1 MKENINKDY
10 LRYLF
15 HRTQLNLTR
24 YQISEQ
30 DSELIRKIFEKFNR
44 SENLAAV
51 LYIFFNIK
59 EFRNLSKYFIYII
72 KKIEDNVINFE
83 NLLQNLH
90 TDSECLEKEILNYL
104 SNPVRKNLPDLKFAD
119 EHKEIKTETFR
130 TETKNISAEPEDTD
144 ITESELEEEE
154 TEFTKNYLELIQ
166 SDEKDEDV
174 VYELP
179 DSHTERTPDKN
190 NIQTAFDL
198 PENIHGLDS
207 DTESKGENIDE
218 NIKDN
223 VDTIEEESDETKLSA
238 ETYTETIEEEYVT
251 EEEKIPGTSEEIQET
266 EGDTDT
272 PDVKKQEDDKTTEE
286 DRIQLSQE
294 IQEELNLF
302 RDSEEIIEDEEED
315 LTESQPANELFLE
328 YENEIREKNIYLE
341 KEFNKMISMLNS
353 KSDKDEERTATI
365 SSIIETSSHLE
376 NISRNISLEII
387 SNIYQTITLSFEK
400 ISDLKYD
407 ISESTLNLFKKG
419 LSLVL
424 SLIKGDDYYGYKD
437 ILKTIENIRNVL
449 IEEKQKRETYLK
461 RLQEKIDIEN
471 NLNKKY
477 PDDLQKEKLNS
488 LKNIIKET
496 EINFKS
502 LEEISGEYQIYEALR
517 SLSSSLNNFKE
528 IVKISK
534 ELNMKK
540 LVQMAESGYIFIKFL
555 QNYRIN
561 PVTIE
566 TKEIFG
572 YIIYNLKALV
582 IGKPVDDI
590 DLFIS
595 YLNDPVKIFSKTAK
609 KKQ

>member
-1 MKENINKDY
+1 LKENINKDY

-24 YQISEQ
+24 YQISGQ
-30 DSELIRKIFEKFNR
+30 DTELIGKIFEKFNR
-44 SENLAAV
+44 SENLTAV

-59 EFRNLSKYFIYII
+59 EFRSLSKYFIYII

-104 SNPVRKNLPDLKFAD
+104 SNPVRKSLPELKFTD
-119 EHKEIKTETFR
+119 EPAEIKIEKIHSDFKKAVER
-130 TETKNISAEPEDTD
+130 TEETADKESISEV
-144 ITESELEEEE
+144 EE

-166 SDEKDEDV
+166 SDEKDEEV

-179 DSHTERTPDKN
+179 DSQSGRTHVEEETE
-190 NIQTAFDL
+190 TAFDL
-198 PENIHGLDS
+198 PDKITGISLESEAQDENDNTGS
-207 DTESKGENIDE
+207 E
-218 NIKDN
+218 NIKA
-223 VDTIEEESDETKLSA
+223 EEESQIPIEYSGDSGDEVIIADEKDN
-238 ETYTETIEEEYVT
+238 TETSVEA
-251 EEEKIPGTSEEIQET
+251 EKET
-266 EGDTDT
+266 E
-272 PDVKKQEDDKTTEE
+272 PEELKKREDDKSKDA
-286 DRIQLSQE
+286 DRIPLSE
-294 IQEELNLF
+294 DIQEKLNLF
-302 RDSEEIIEDEEED
+302 RDSEEIIEEEEGEEE
-315 LTESQPANELFLE
+315 LTETQPANELFLE
-328 YENEIREKNIYLE
+328 YENEIRTKNIYLE
-341 KEFNKMISMLNS
+341 KEFNSMISMLNS
-353 KSDKDEERTATI
+353 KSENDDERSESI
-365 SSIIETSSHLE
+365 SRIIETSTHLE
-376 NISRNISLEII
+376 NISRNLSLEII
-387 SNIYQTITLSFEK
+387 SNIYQTIALSFEK
-400 ISDLKYD
+400 ISESKYD
-407 ISESTLNLFKKG
+407 LSESTLNLFKKG

-437 ILKTIENIRNVL
+437 ILKSIENIRNAL

-461 RLQEKIDIEN
+461 RLQEKIDLEN

-477 PDDLQKEKLNS
+477 PNDFQKEKIS
-488 LKNIIKET
+488 ALKQIIKDT
-496 EINFKS
+496 ESNFKS
-502 LEEISGEYQIYEALR
+502 LESISGEYQIYEALR

-534 ELNMKK
+534 EMNMKK
-540 LVQMAESGYIFIKFL
+540 LVQMAESGYIFVKFL

-572 YIIYNLKALV
+572 YIIYNLKSLV

-595 YLNDPVKIFSKTAK
+595 YLNDPVKIFSKSAK

>member
-24 YQISEQ
+24 YHISEQ
-30 DSELIRKIFEKFNR
+30 DSELIRKIFEKFNHT
-44 SENLAAV
+44 ENLTAV

-72 KKIEDNVINFE
+72 KKIEDNVINFG

-104 SNPVRKNLPDLKFAD
+104 SNPVRKSFQELKFAD
-119 EHKEIKTETFR
+119 EPNDSKKEPVHTV
-130 TETKNISAEPEDTD
+130 TKNISDEPEDNE
-144 ITESELEEEE
+144 INEILLEEEE

-166 SDEKDEDV
+166 SDEKDEEI

-179 DSHTERTPDKN
+179 GSHSERSHEN
-190 NIQTAFDL
+190 NVTKSAFDL
-198 PENIHGLDS
+198 PDNIMGIERDS
-207 DTESKGENIDE
+207 EPKDE
-218 NIKDN
+218 KIKE
-223 VDTIEEESDETKLSA
+223 EEESPGSAEYKNLTVEPLKEITKDETLP
-238 ETYTETIEEEYVT
+238 EEEIFSGAD
-251 EEEKIPGTSEEIQET
+251 EETQRVKGEDSQDEKLQ
-266 EGDTDT
+266 
-272 PDVKKQEDDKTTEE
+272 DDIKTTDEE
-286 DRIQLSQE
+286 RIQLNDE

-302 RDSEEIIEDEEED
+302 KDCEEIIENEDED
-315 LTESQPANELFLE
+315 MTESQPANELFLE
-328 YENEIREKNIYLE
+328 YENEIRDKNIYLE
-341 KEFNKMISMLNS
+341 KEFNIMIRVLNS
-353 KSDKDEERTATI
+353 KPDNDDERTGTI

-376 NISRNISLEII
+376 DISRKLSLEII

-437 ILKTIENIRNVL
+437 ILKSIENIRNVL

-471 NLNKKY
+471 NLNKKF
-477 PDDLQKEKLNS
+477 PDDLQKEKLTS

-496 EINFKS
+496 ELNFKS
-502 LEEISGEYQIYEALR
+502 LEDISGEYQIYEALR

-540 LVQMAESGYIFIKFL
+540 LMQMSESGYIFVKFL

>member
-24 YQISEQ
+24 YQISVQ
-30 DSELIRKIFEKFNR
+30 DTELIGRIFEKFNR
-44 SENLAAV
+44 AENLTAV

-104 SNPVRKNLPDLKFAD
+104 SNPVRKSLPELKFPDEPAEMRIEQNHSDFKKAAERNEEDAD
-119 EHKEIKTETFR
+119 KED
-130 TETKNISAEPEDTD
+130 ISEV
-144 ITESELEEEE
+144 EE

-166 SDEKDEDV
+166 SDEKDEEV

-179 DSHTERTPDKN
+179 DSQSGRIHDEEETE
-190 NIQTAFDL
+190 TAFDL
-198 PENIHGLDS
+198 PNKITGITAESEAQDENDNAGSENIQA
-207 DTESKGENIDE
+207 
-218 NIKDN
+218 
-223 VDTIEEESDETKLSA
+223 EEESQIPIEYSGDSGDEVSISG
-238 ETYTETIEEEYVT
+238 ENVNTETSV
-251 EEEKIPGTSEEIQET
+251 EEEKET
-266 EGDTDT
+266 EPEDLNIR
-272 PDVKKQEDDKTTEE
+272 EDDKSKDA
-286 DRIQLSQE
+286 DRIPLSE
-294 IQEELNLF
+294 DIQEKLNLF
-302 RDSEEIIEDEEED
+302 RDSEEIIEEEEGEEE
-315 LTESQPANELFLE
+315 LTETQPANELFLE
-328 YENEIREKNIYLE
+328 YENEIRTKNIYLE
-341 KEFNKMISMLNS
+341 KEFNSMISMLNS
-353 KSDKDEERTATI
+353 KSGSDDERSE
-365 SSIIETSSHLE
+365 SINRIIKTSTHLE
-376 NISRNISLEII
+376 NISRNLSLEII

-400 ISDLKYD
+400 ISDSKYD

-437 ILKTIENIRNVL
+437 ILKSIENIRNAL

-461 RLQEKIDIEN
+461 RLQEKIDLEN

-477 PDDLQKEKLNS
+477 PNDFQKEKIS
-488 LKNIIKET
+488 ALKQIIKDT
-496 EINFKS
+496 ESNFKS
-502 LEEISGEYQIYEALR
+502 LESISGEYQIYEALR

-534 ELNMKK
+534 EMNMKK
-540 LVQMAESGYIFIKFL
+540 LVQMAESGYIFVKFL

-572 YIIYNLKALV
+572 YIIYNLKSLV

-595 YLNDPVKIFSKTAK
+595 YLNDPVKIFSKSAK